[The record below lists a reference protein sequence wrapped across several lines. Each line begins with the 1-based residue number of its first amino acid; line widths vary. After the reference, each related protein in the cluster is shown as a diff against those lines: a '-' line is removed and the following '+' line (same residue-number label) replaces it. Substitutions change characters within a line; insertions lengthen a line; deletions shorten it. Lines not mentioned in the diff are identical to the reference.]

1 MCFFH
6 RKMPLSSPVLFLV
19 ESECGT
25 FSSCVQKFPHFFMQ
39 VVYLFIYV
47 MQEESFWVVHK
58 HQNYLYDV
66 LAVCVI
72 QFVLTVGRLNSFIC
86 KVKYYFM
93 QQVLLYSPS
102 YFFFPYDSVH
112 RYSFMCHSISF
123 FFCVCKYRDMH
134 NLWPLLTHTRNE
146 KVK

>member
-1 MCFFH
+1 MFLPQKNAPFLPSSISCGIRMWYFFQ
-6 RKMPLSSPVLFLV
+6 LCLEVSS
-19 ESECGT
+19 
-25 FSSCVQKFPHFFMQ
+25 FFMQ

-47 MQEESFWVVHK
+47 MQEESFRVVHK

-93 QQVLLYSPS
+93 QQVLLYST
-102 YFFFPYDSVH
+102 
-112 RYSFMCHSISF
+112 SF
-123 FFCVCKYRDMH
+123 FFFSPMIQCIDILSCVIVFFVCVCVCVNIRTCTTSG
-134 NLWPLLTHTRNE
+134 LS
-146 KVK
+146 